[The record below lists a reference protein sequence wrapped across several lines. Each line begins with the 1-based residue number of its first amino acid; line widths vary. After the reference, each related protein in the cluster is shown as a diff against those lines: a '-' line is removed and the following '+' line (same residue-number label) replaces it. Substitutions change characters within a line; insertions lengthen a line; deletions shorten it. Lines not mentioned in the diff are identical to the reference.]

1 MVKFNN
7 QKARKFFT
15 TYTIANFDKIKVKAG
30 KCRYNFRCQYNAVHE
45 AKKAGDSRIALAI
58 YVDGDY
64 PIIHFLNYQNEE
76 FIDNTLG
83 EWSQRLDYYFVKWI
97 EEEDMWNVD
106 VIFDALRADLRNKLS
121 WWLKITSDYG
131 C

>member
-1 MVKFNN
+1 MLKFNN
-7 QKARKFFT
+7 DKAKAFFVNHV
-15 TYTIANFDKIKVKAG
+15 IANYEKIKVKAG

-45 AKKAGDSRIALAI
+45 AKKAGDNKIAMTMYL
-58 YVDGDY
+58 DDNH
-64 PIIHFLNYQNEE
+64 PIIHFVNYQNSE

-83 EWSQRLDYYFVKWI
+83 EWSQKNEYYFVKWI

-106 VIFDALRADLRNKLS
+106 DFFTAFRIDLRSKLS
-121 WWLKITSDYG
+121 WWLKLTSDYE